1 MRKSLFLVSTLILC
15 GLLSSCGGA
24 SDTLT
29 VTVSNVSFKMVHVKA
44 GTFTMGCTP
53 EQATFPRGDWEV
65 EDDYDRAAYERVHQ
79 VSLTSDYYIG
89 ETEVTQ
95 ELYEAVMGVNPS
107 GFANGAKYP
116 VETVSYN
123 DAMAFCQKLSE
134 MTGRTFTL
142 PSEAQWD
149 YAARGGHKAS
159 AEQTVFSGS
168 DNLDEVGWYMDNA
181 DETTHEVAT
190 RKPNA
195 LGVYDMTGNVWEWC
209 RDFWCDNFG
218 SDPVTDPEGPSDG
231 TKHVD
236 RGGSW
241 NKVASHCRLSFRYGL
256 NPDYKANNLGFR
268 VVCLP

>member
-1 MRKSLFLVSTLILC
+1 MKAKYLC
-15 GLLSSCGGA
+15 ISLLSALLLFSCGSA

-29 VTVSNVSFKMVHVKA
+29 VTVSNVPFKMVHVKA

-53 EQATFPRGDWEV
+53 EQAAFPRGDWEV

-79 VSLTSDYYIG
+79 VTLTSDYYIG

-95 ELYEAVMGVNPS
+95 ELYRAVMGNNPS
-107 GFANGAKYP
+107 GFPNGANYP

-134 MTGRTFTL
+134 ITGRTFTL
-142 PSEAQWD
+142 PTEAQWE
-149 YAARGGHKAS
+149 YAARGGHKAIGQ
-159 AEQTVFSGS
+159 QTVFSGS

-190 RKPNA
+190 RNPNA

-209 RDFWCDNFG
+209 RDFWTGDLG
-218 SDPVTDPEGPSDG
+218 GLDDTDPEGPPDG
-231 TKHVD
+231 AKHVD

-241 NKVASHCRLSFRYGL
+241 NKVPSHCRLSFRYGL
-256 NPDYKANNLGFR
+256 NPDYRAYNLGFR
-268 VVCLP
+268 IVCLP

>member
-1 MRKSLFLVSTLILC
+1 MLKRFFYPILASLLLV
-15 GLLSSCGGA
+15 SCGGA
-24 SDTLT
+24 KEKFT
-29 VTVSNVSFKMVHVKA
+29 VTVGDVSFDMVRVKA
-44 GTFTMGCTP
+44 GTFTMGCTA
-53 EQATFPRGDWEV
+53 EQAAFPQGDWEI
-65 EDDYDRAAYERVHQ
+65 EGKYDRAAFERVHQ

-134 MTGRTFTL
+134 MTGHTFTL
-142 PSEAQWD
+142 PTEAQWE
-149 YAARGGHKAS
+149 YAARGGHKAP
-159 AEQTVFSGS
+159 AEPTVFAGS
-168 DNLDEVGWYMDNA
+168 ANLDEVGWYMGNA
-181 DETTHEVAT
+181 EETTHEVAT
-190 RKPNA
+190 LKTNA
-195 LGVYDMTGNVWEWC
+195 LGLYDMTGNVWEWC
-209 RDFWCDNFG
+209 RDWWNDDFG
-218 SDPVTDPEGPSDG
+218 SEAVTDPEGPSEG

-256 NPDYKANNLGFR
+256 DPEYKAYNLGFR
-268 VVCLP
+268 VVCE